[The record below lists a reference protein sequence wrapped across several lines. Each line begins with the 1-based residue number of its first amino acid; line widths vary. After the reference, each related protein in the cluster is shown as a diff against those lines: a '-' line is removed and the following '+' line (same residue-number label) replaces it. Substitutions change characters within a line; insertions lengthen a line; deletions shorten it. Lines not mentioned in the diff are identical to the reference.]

1 MDYILSEKRRK
12 VVEAIDRFGVIT
24 SVQLERFLKDMG
36 VMTIYRARAQGEE
49 LGFVETKT
57 FGRRK
62 VLCITKSG
70 SKFIGHIG
78 SAAGLSYST
87 LQHDLTVNDVIF
99 SLLERYAAKGTEF
112 SFKTERELTRE
123 LVLSLSVE
131 QARKPNA
138 LRHIAQEVPDFL
150 LVNSERRF
158 AFEVELS
165 RKTSARI
172 EKKMHQYK
180 KSIQN
185 GLYDRVFYIC
195 KEDAIRNQVHAFAS
209 SIGVDISF
217 IMLDDLLTNGSD

>member
-1 MDYILSEKRRK
+1 MDYVLSEKRRK

-24 SVQLERFLKDMG
+24 SVQLERYLKDLG

-49 LGFVETKT
+49 LGFVETKA

-62 VLCITKSG
+62 VLCITKKG
-70 SKFIGHIG
+70 SNFIGRIG
-78 SAAGLSYST
+78 SAASAGYST

-99 SLLERYAAKGTEF
+99 SLLERYAAQGKDFG
-112 SFKTERELTRE
+112 FKTERELVQE
-123 LVLSLSVE
+123 LLLSMSVE
-131 QARKPNA
+131 QTRKPNA
-138 LRHIAQEVPDFL
+138 LRHVAQEVPDFI

-172 EKKMHQYK
+172 QKKMNQYK
-180 KSIQN
+180 KSLQN

-195 KEDAIRNQVHAFAS
+195 KEDAIKKHIQAFAS
-209 SIGVDISF
+209 SVGVNISF
-217 IMLDDLLTNGSD
+217 IMLDDLITGED